1 MIYALTEEV
10 ELGRVYAAKISRIE
24 GYGVFVE
31 MQGGVNGLVHI
42 SQLADHRI
50 ERIEDEF
57 KLGDELMVMVIGV
70 EGNKARLSRRAV
82 LENWTLEQAQAADKG
97 GGGRGRR

>member
-1 MIYALTEEV
+1 
-10 ELGRVYAAKISRIE
+10 
-24 GYGVFVE
+24 
-31 MQGGVNGLVHI
+31 
-42 SQLADHRI
+42 
-50 ERIEDEF
+50 
-57 KLGDELMVMVIGV
+57 MVISV